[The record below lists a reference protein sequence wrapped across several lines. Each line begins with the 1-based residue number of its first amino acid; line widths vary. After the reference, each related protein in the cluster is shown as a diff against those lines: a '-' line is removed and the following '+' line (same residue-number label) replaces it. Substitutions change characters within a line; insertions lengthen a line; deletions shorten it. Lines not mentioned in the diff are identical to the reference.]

1 MRTEVIDELD
11 PFDAFDAEVVNEL
24 DGFHVVEF
32 VEDGEAHLPEEDP
45 FCPGGAG
52 DDEGLCVKTR
62 WGCSY
67 IGCPLVD
74 NG

>member
-1 MRTEVIDELD
+1 MRTEAIDELD
-11 PFDAFDAEVVNEL
+11 PFDAFDAEVVDEL
-24 DGFHVVEF
+24 DGFYI

-45 FCPGGAG
+45 FCLWGAG